1 MERKGK
7 NKIHCQYIV
16 MNILKYIN
24 IPVFILSL
32 AFGIFAVYVTIPDN
46 RKILVYPTHENAQI
60 LQYRD
65 KTGTCFSVKE
75 TEVKCPEN
83 SNDISKVPAQS

>member
-1 MERKGK
+1 MVKKEK

-32 AFGIFAVYVTIPDN
+32 AFGIFAVYVTIPEN

-83 SNDISKVPAQS
+83 PNDISKVPAQS